1 MPALDA
7 VFYDPGVMLG
17 RAPAVFVSI
26 AAFATGVFIGLPA
39 APREAI
45 RNVAVHAVA
54 SVRGTA
60 APRMT
65 DFAPPPVEATP
76 PAVVVDA
83 PPLTAAPPA
92 EPPVLNP
99 DETIAR
105 AWLLAEGPYHPPGDN
120 HDYVTFTFDDGP
132 FPETTPQVLDLLDR
146 YGVRATFFLIGRY
159 LDGDDARSELARG
172 VVRRMVAAGHLVGNH
187 TYDHRHLTELPR
199 PAALAQIDMASDA
212 IFRVAGE
219 KPSYFRPPF
228 GDLSRFLERTFAD
241 RKTNVV
247 LWSLEADDMERSD
260 EHAVAHEI
268 RLRMEYAHGGV
279 VLLHDCKES
288 SVEALERLLRWLDD
302 NKWDPTHPEKRGF
315 EIVDLP
321 TYTRPDGRFTAAV
334 PHARRALEG
343 ARRRVESV
351 APRDRAAAAAHQRGV
366 EQRRQVETF
375 HVPSGRRRSLG
386 RLWP

>member
-1 MPALDA
+1 
-7 VFYDPGVMLG
+7 MLR

-26 AAFATGVFIGLPA
+26 AAFASGVLIGLPA
-39 APREAI
+39 APRGAI
-45 RNVAVHAVA
+45 RTAAAHAIA
-54 SVRGTA
+54 SVRSGR
-60 APRMT
+60 APRDV
-65 DFAPPPVEATP
+65 DFAPPPIDAAA
-76 PAVVVDA
+76 PAVMVDTPALVPASAADA
-83 PPLTAAPPA
+83 PL
-92 EPPVLNP
+92 LNP

-132 FPETTPQVLDLLDR
+132 FPETTPKVLDLLDR

-159 LDGDDARSELARG
+159 LDGDDARSELARA
-172 VVRRMVAAGHLVGNH
+172 VVRRMVASGHLVGNH
-187 TYDHRHLTELPR
+187 TYDHRHLTELAR

-219 KPSYFRPPF
+219 KPTYFRPPF

-268 RLRMEYAHGGV
+268 RLRMEFAHGGV

-288 SVEALERLLRWLDD
+288 SVAALDRLLRWLDE
-302 NKWDPTHPEKRGF
+302 NRWDPEHPERRGF

-321 TYTRPDGRFTAAV
+321 TYTRLTAAS
-334 PHARRALEG
+334 PQPFATRDALLDARAREWKSTHPQIAPPPPLTNEALPGDE
-343 ARRRVESV
+343 R
-351 APRDRAAAAAHQRGV
+351 
-366 EQRRQVETF
+366 
-375 HVPSGRRRSLG
+375 
-386 RLWP
+386 